1 MTNLTPL
8 ELQSEM
14 QRMHQEVVELQEE
27 FVPRI
32 NHLVRSL
39 NKLLNGEKID
49 PPRNY
54 KPSDVRGWLKD
65 NPVTKQPE

>member
-1 MTNLTPL
+1 MTSMTAL

-14 QRMHQEVVELQEE
+14 QRMHQEVVEIQEE

-32 NHLVRSL
+32 NHLVHSL

-49 PPRNY
+49 PPRKY
-54 KPSDVRGWLKD
+54 KPSDIRDWLKD
-65 NPVTKQPE
+65 SPATKQPE

>member
-1 MTNLTPL
+1 
-8 ELQSEM
+8 
-14 QRMHQEVVELQEE
+14 VEIQEE

-32 NHLVRSL
+32 NHLVHSL